1 MNNLKLVDVTPGN
14 VMEHGLFCIKNVKN
28 PEFALKKNWFLKS
41 YEEGLRIKILYNAEE
56 KQIGYI
62 EYVPA
67 DFAWRPVDAPGYF
80 FIQCLFIYGKKEKN
94 TGNGSFLVKA
104 CEEDA
109 KKKNMKGVCVMTSK
123 GTFIANKH
131 LFIKNSFTEI
141 DKLERYELM
150 VKKYDSNSDNPQLID
165 WTKDREKYQGWNL
178 IYADQCPWHHKS
190 VEALKEVAKE
200 SKINLNIKKIT
211 STQEA
216 KSAPSGFGVF
226 SLLHNGK
233 LLEDHYLSATR
244 FRNILKKELKC

>member
-1 MNNLKLVDVTPGN
+1 MDNLKLVDITPDN

-28 PEFALKKNWFLKS
+28 LEFTLKKNWFLRS
-41 YEEGLRIKILYNAEE
+41 YKEGLRIKILYNDDD

-67 DFAWRPVDAPGYF
+67 DFAWRPVDALGF
-80 FIQCLFIYGKKEKN
+80 MFIQCMFIYAKKDKDK
-94 TGNGSFLVKA
+94 GYGSFLVKA

-109 KKKNMKGVCVMTSK
+109 KRQNMKGVCTMTSD
-123 GTFIANKH
+123 GTFITNKK
-131 LFIKNSFTEI
+131 LFIKNGYIQI

-150 VKKYDSNSDNPQLID
+150 VKKFDNKLSDPKLID
-165 WTKDREKYQGWNL
+165 WTKNREKYQGWHL

-190 VEALKEVAKE
+190 VEALKEVAQEAGIGLK
-200 SKINLNIKKIT
+200 IKKIT
-211 STQEA
+211 NWQEA

-244 FRNILKKELKC
+244 FKNILKKELK